1 MARDERGGGSVSV
14 WMLLMVPVILVM
26 AGLVFD
32 GSRQISATQAAQDA
46 AVAASRAV
54 TDAAATPQL
63 AGHDG
68 AAVAVQAAR
77 QALSAAGVD
86 GSVQEDGSTITVT
99 TSQSRPT
106 VFLSAIGISQVRG
119 HGQAH
124 AQLVGPGERP

>member
-32 GSRQISATQAAQDA
+32 GSRQISATQAAL
-46 AVAASRAV
+46 AASRAG

>member
-46 AVAASRAV
+46 AVAASRAG
-54 TDAAATPQL
+54 TAAAATPQL

-106 VFLSAIGISQVRG
+106 VFLSAIGISQVTG

>member
-46 AVAASRAV
+46 ASRAG

-106 VFLSAIGISQVRG
+106 VFLSAIGISQVTG

>member
-1 MARDERGGGSVSV
+1 MDERGGGSASV
-14 WMLLMVPVILVM
+14 GMLLMVPVILVV

-46 AVAASRAV
+46 AVAATRAG

-63 AGHDG
+63 AGRDG
-68 AAVAVQAAR
+68 AAAAVQAAR
-77 QALSAAGVD
+77 QALSAAGVS
-86 GSVQEDGSTITVT
+86 GSVQVGGVTITVT

-106 VFLSAIGISQVRG
+106 LFLSAIGISQVTG
-119 HGQAH
+119 HGKAH

>member
-46 AVAASRAV
+46 AVAASRAG
-54 TDAAATPQL
+54 TYAAATPQL

>member
-46 AVAASRAV
+46 AVAASRAR